1 MRRTIIG
8 VLVAIALAESAFAQI
23 PVSDPG
29 NLTQAILI
37 AERTR
42 REYQALIAQYHM
54 LLRMSRPLETL
65 AGYRLPGV
73 PSTAHDPMRWMY
85 GRAWLQALNV
95 GNAVRTAYEE
105 ITRQL
110 ARSEPATSRL
120 PDDARRVLEA
130 AYATVEIT
138 DAVTRA
144 AGHHVGLTRAY
155 GQRLERAID
164 ALAGD
169 VMSTAPQ
176 QHEMTAVLDKVAAA
190 ALIGRRQ
197 DMAMNQTLSHTVE
210 QLLARSKRL
219 RDTEAA
225 AMNMRLAAMRDG
237 HAASSAIVRGASAD
251 LRVWRQP

>member
-1 MRRTIIG
+1 MRRT
-8 VLVAIALAESAFAQI
+8 VTSALVAIAFAESALAQI

-29 NLTQAILI
+29 NLAQAILI

-42 REYQALIAQYHM
+42 HEYQALIAQYQI

-65 AGYRLPGV
+65 AGYRLPAV
-73 PSTAHDPMRWMY
+73 PSSAHDPARWMY

-95 GNAVRTAYEE
+95 GDAVGTAYEE

-110 ARSEPATSRL
+110 APPEPALGQL
-120 PDDARRVLEA
+120 PDAARRVFEA

-138 DAVTRA
+138 DALTRA
-144 AGHHVGLTRAY
+144 ASHHVGVARVY

-164 ALAGD
+164 ALERD
-169 VMSTAPQ
+169 VVSTAPQ
-176 QHEMTAVLDKVAAA
+176 QHEMTAVLDKIAAG

-197 DMAMNQTLSHTVE
+197 DMAMNQMLSHTVE

-225 AMNMRLAAMRDG
+225 AMNMRLGGMRDG
-237 HAASSAIVRGASAD
+237 RAASSAIVRGASDD
-251 LRVWRQP
+251 LRAWRQP